1 MEEKLVFCENCRD
14 DTGYIVEE
22 RKLTGTVRGVQYRYN
37 GREARCKECGELIYV
52 PAINDEN
59 LSALYDVYRE
69 KNNIIPLKV
78 LQSIPE
84 KYGIGKRPL
93 SVLLGWGEQTL
104 SRYLDGDIPSY
115 QYSETLKHLASDPAY
130 YLELLE
136 KNKDKLTSVAYAKS
150 KKAAEAVMR
159 ETPSASGKME
169 SVIDY
174 LLNRCQDIT
183 PLALQ
188 KALYYIQ
195 GFYYAFYGAFIFDE
209 DCQAWAHGPVYKSVY
224 TQYANYHFDP
234 ISRVKEFD
242 SSVFTAQEK
251 AVLDSVIKNLCCY
264 SGKVLERFTHS
275 ETPWI
280 ETRGEIPES
289 APSDRVIN
297 KELIGKYFLKMKE
310 KYAMV
315 TPSDI
320 RSYAMTMFAGTC

>member
-14 DTGYIVEE
+14 DTGYVVEE
-22 RKLTGTVRGVQYRYN
+22 RKLTGNIRGVQYHYN
-37 GREARCKECGELIYV
+37 GWEARCKECGELIYV
-52 PAINDEN
+52 PAINDDN
-59 LSALYDVYRE
+59 LTALYDVYRE
-69 KNNIIPLKV
+69 KNNIIPLKA
-78 LQSIPE
+78 LRSIPE

-104 SRYLDGDIPSY
+104 SRYLSGDIPSY
-115 QYSETLKHLASDPAY
+115 QYSETLKRLASDPAY

-136 KNKDKLTSVAYAKS
+136 KNKDKLTSAAYTKS
-150 KKAAEAVMR
+150 KKAVEAVMR

-195 GFYYAFYGAFIFDE
+195 GFYYAFFGSFIFDE

-224 TQYANYHFDP
+224 ARYANYHFDP
-234 ISRVKEFD
+234 ISRVEEFD
-242 SSVFTAQEK
+242 SSVFTTQEK

-264 SGKVLERFTHS
+264 SGKTLERFTHS

-289 APSDRVIN
+289 APSDRVID
-297 KELIGKYFLKMKE
+297 KELIGSYFLKMKE
-310 KYAMV
+310 KYSMV

-320 RSYAMTMFAGTC
+320 RSYATSMFVGI